1 VLPLLIKGHPAEL
14 LIVIPGVI
22 MSSPIPGKPVRGSK
36 TGVPIMAL
44 FDLLGRTWAMGVVW
58 QLQDGPF
65 TFRELQEKC
74 ESISP
79 SLLNSRIKELRKA
92 DIVERSLEGYQLT
105 ERGKKLIDL
114 LKPFGDWSREWAEEV
129 YDL

>member
-1 VLPLLIKGHPAEL
+1 MPI
-14 LIVIPGVI
+14 
-22 MSSPIPGKPVRGSK
+22 PIPGRPVRGSK

-58 QLQDGPF
+58 QLQNGPY

-79 SLLNSRIKELRKA
+79 TILNSRIKELRKA
-92 DIVERSLEGYQLT
+92 DIAERTIRGYQLT
-105 ERGKKLIDL
+105 EHGHQLIEL
-114 LKPFGDWSREWAEEV
+114 IRPFGEWSRKWAKEV
-129 YDL
+129 FNYKEDNSN

>member
-1 VLPLLIKGHPAEL
+1 MQFRLN
-14 LIVIPGVI
+14 IPGEK
-22 MSSPIPGKPVRGSK
+22 MSIPIPGKPVRGSK

-44 FDLLGRTWAMGVVW
+44 FDLLGRTWAMGVIW

-65 TFRELQEKC
+65 TFRELQERC

-92 DIVERSLEGYQLT
+92 DIVERTLEGYQLT
-105 ERGKKLIDL
+105 SRGKKLITL
-114 LKPFGDWSREWAEEV
+114 LRPFGDWSREWAKEV
-129 YDL
+129 YDIS

>member
-1 VLPLLIKGHPAEL
+1 
-14 LIVIPGVI
+14 
-22 MSSPIPGKPVRGSK
+22 MSIPIPGKPVRGSK

-58 QLQDGPF
+58 QLQNGPY

-79 SLLNSRIKELRKA
+79 TILNGRIKELKKN
-92 DIVERSLEGYQLT
+92 DIVERTIDGYQLT
-105 ERGKKLIDL
+105 KRGAKLIAL
-114 LKPFGDWSREWAEEV
+114 LHPFGDWSREWAKEV
-129 YDL
+129 FGLAKV

>member
-1 VLPLLIKGHPAEL
+1 
-14 LIVIPGVI
+14 
-22 MSSPIPGKPVRGSK
+22 MSVPIPGLPVRGSK

-58 QLQDGPF
+58 QLQNGPY

-79 SLLNSRIKELRKA
+79 TILNGRIKELKKTG
-92 DIVERSLEGYQLT
+92 IIERTLDGYQLT
-105 ERGKKLIDL
+105 KCGNKLIGL
-114 LKPFGDWSREWAEEV
+114 LRPFGDFSREWANDV
-129 YDL
+129 FHY